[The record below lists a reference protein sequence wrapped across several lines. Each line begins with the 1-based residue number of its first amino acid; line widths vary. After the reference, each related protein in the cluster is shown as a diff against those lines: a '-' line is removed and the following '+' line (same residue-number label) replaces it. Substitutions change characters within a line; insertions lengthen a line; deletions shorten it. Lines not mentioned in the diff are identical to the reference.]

1 MTSYTRAK
9 LGCQHRPVH
18 AHVCERSYAQTCLQ
32 SSNERGRPNWEA
44 WTKTNKPLQCSRKSN
59 YKFHGR
65 MCGGTTAVTAEQ
77 RGERYSVFL
86 LSLTTARQLYHT
98 ESVHPPRHLVTAAAF
113 RTAIK
118 DTPSNRRFTS
128 CVPSY
133 FLCAKRYSSFLF
145 AIPWQSAS
153 WVIPISHI
161 TTIQFFPQI
170 HFLTELSLSFAI

>member
-1 MTSYTRAK
+1 MSAAPCACTRVWTLMCADLLAVLKRTWPSQLTNMNENKQASAMFTKVK
-9 LGCQHRPVH
+9 LQI
-18 AHVCERSYAQTCLQ
+18 
-32 SSNERGRPNWEA
+32 
-44 WTKTNKPLQCSRKSN
+44 SR
-59 YKFHGR
+59 R

-98 ESVHPPRHLVTAAAF
+98 ESMHPQRHLVTAAVF